1 MTKRNRLPETAQA
14 QGEGEQNAEVE
25 SMRTTE
31 AQKFVPRKAP
41 KQGRAVH
48 TVDSIIQA
56 TQQILSSEGYE
67 RASTNYIAEVAGVS
81 IGSLYQYFPSK
92 EAIVASLVEK
102 TVVEAAERIRE
113 ELLACM
119 GLPLE
124 ESTPRLVK
132 VILETRKE
140 NAFVFLRLPREI
152 PRYRS
157 VSGQLTTEKY
167 LHTTIF
173 SYYMQHREHLGIDDL
188 ETAIFV
194 TEHLVIGSI
203 DAYIDN
209 NSPKIDEE
217 TLIDHLSAAV
227 LRYLGA

>member
-1 MTKRNRLPETAQA
+1 MTATP
-14 QGEGEQNAEVE
+14 
-25 SMRTTE
+25 
-31 AQKFVPRKAP
+31 QKLEPRKVP

-56 TQQILSSEGYE
+56 TQEILSREGYE
-67 RASTNYIAEVAGVS
+67 RASTNRIADVAGVS

-124 ESTPRLVK
+124 ESTPRLVR
-132 VILETRKE
+132 VILETRKQ
-140 NAFVFLRLPREI
+140 NAFVLLRLPREV
-152 PRYRS
+152 PSYHAMSR
-157 VSGQLTTEKY
+157 QLTTEKY

-173 SYYMQHREHLGIDDL
+173 SYYMQHRDGVSVDDL

-194 TEHLVIGSI
+194 TEHLVIGCI

-209 NSPKIDEE
+209 NSPKIDED
-217 TLIDHLSAAV
+217 TLIEQLSLAV
-227 LRYLGA
+227 LRYLGV